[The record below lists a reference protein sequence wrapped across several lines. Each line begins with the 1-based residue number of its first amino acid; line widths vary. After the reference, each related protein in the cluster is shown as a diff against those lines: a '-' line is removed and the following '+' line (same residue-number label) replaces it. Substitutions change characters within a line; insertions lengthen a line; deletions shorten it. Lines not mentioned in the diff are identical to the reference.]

1 MLRKTLKGSES
12 KEVEVTPEAP
22 TTLVPFG
29 DVVCMTN
36 PQ

>member
-12 KEVEVTPEAP
+12 NELKITPETAN
-22 TTLVPFG
+22 LVPFG

-36 PQ
+36 PE